1 MEPTSSLLFL
11 GYLEQ
16 LEEPTEYYETR
27 DQCLVPHH
35 LWRGWIED
43 QSPEDVLLVKITQGG
58 RTSILCVGGFTK
70 ESDSIL
76 FLPRRCFLE
85 FDTTIPT
92 TVEVVKV
99 MPPIATKTTLQ
110 PLDNELYHCDIAT
123 AVSKVLS
130 EWQVLTV
137 GTTLTVPC
145 EELGGY
151 KVDIFVRAI
160 EPETIVLLRGEVPLE
175 LAEPLE
181 TVPEWTPQQST
192 QTPKE
197 TVHPTSPQEVSTD
210 DCFPMELPRILEQQD
225 TTRQKFTPFSGT
237 GYRLGN

>member
-1 MEPTSSLLFL
+1 MEPTTLLFL

-16 LEEPTEYYETR
+16 LEETTQYYETR

-43 QSPEDVLLVKITQGG
+43 QGSEDVLLVKITQGE

-70 ESDSIL
+70 ESDSIV

-92 TVEVVKV
+92 SIEVVKV
-99 MPPIATKTTLQ
+99 MPPSATKITLQ

-151 KVDIFVRAI
+151 MVDIFVRAI
-160 EPETIVLLRGEVPLE
+160 EPENIVLLRGDVPLE

-181 TVPEWTPQQST
+181 TVPEWTPQQSA
-192 QTPKE
+192 QIPNE
-197 TVHPTSPQEVSTD
+197 TVHPNSPQEPFSEEG
-210 DCFPMELPRILEQQD
+210 FSFLPNMPQEQNK
-225 TTRQKFTPFSGT
+225 QKFTPFSGT